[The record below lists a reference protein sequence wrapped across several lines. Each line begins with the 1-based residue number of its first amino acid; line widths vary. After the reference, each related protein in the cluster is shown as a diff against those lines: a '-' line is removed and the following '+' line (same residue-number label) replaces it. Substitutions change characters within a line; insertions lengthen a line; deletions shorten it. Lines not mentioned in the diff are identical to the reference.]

1 MSLPEQVR
9 KQSENIQQ
17 MYEQLKA
24 STEESNES
32 QELTVP
38 EEEFVE
44 QEVAE
49 ESANQDSEDT
59 AIQKYRTL
67 QGMYNAEVPRLHQ
80 QNRELQQRL
89 ASMEQLLASMSEQP
103 AKPATKERLVT
114 QQDIDDY
121 GDSIEMMRKVARE
134 EFGAYLNKINTIEKS
149 VTQVVPQVQNIAQQ
163 QRLSTEQQFWANL
176 TTAVPNFR
184 QINDNKQFQKWL
196 LEVDPLTGIKRQTY
210 LEDAQRSL
218 DARRVASFF
227 ITWLGQNPQK
237 PGKTTNSQRSQLEA
251 QIAPGRSRGSNGN
264 NLNEP
269 RTYTPNDITKFFSDV
284 RTGKYKGKEQERDR
298 IERDIF
304 AAQKDGRIV
313 MNG

>member
-1 MSLPEQVR
+1 MSLPEQIR

-24 STEESNES
+24 DTEETEVTSEEVQES
-32 QELTVP
+32 DTREETEELVNQES
-38 EEEFVE
+38 EE
-44 QEVAE
+44 
-49 ESANQDSEDT
+49 T

-89 ASMEQLLASMSEQP
+89 SSMEQLMATMSAQP
-103 AKPATKERLVT
+103 TKPANKEALVT

-134 EFGAYLNKINTIEKS
+134 EFSAYLNKINTIEKS
-149 VTQVVPQVQNIAQQ
+149 ITQVVPQVQTIAQQ
-163 QRLSTEQQFWANL
+163 QRLSSEQQFWADL
-176 TTAVPNFR
+176 ASAVPNFR
-184 QINDNKQFQKWL
+184 QVNDNKQFQKWL

-218 DARRVASFF
+218 DARRVSSFF
-227 ITWLGQNPQK
+227 ITWLGQNSQK
-237 PGKTTNSQRSQLEA
+237 SNKPTNSQRSQLEA
-251 QIAPGRSRGSNGN
+251 QIAPGRSRSSSGN
-264 NLNEP
+264 SVNEP
-269 RTYTPNDITKFFSDV
+269 RTYTPQDISNFFSDV
-284 RTGKYKGKEQERDR
+284 RMGKYKGKEQERDR

>member
-9 KQSENIQQ
+9 KQSESIQQ

-24 STEESNES
+24 DTEEQVVES
-32 QELTVP
+32 EELQESDAR
-38 EEEFVE
+38 EE
-44 QEVAE
+44 AE
-49 ESANQDSEDT
+49 EPAQQENEET
-59 AIQKYRTL
+59 TTQKYRTL

-89 ASMEQLLASMSEQP
+89 ASMEQLMATMSSQP
-103 AKPATKERLVT
+103 TKPATKEALVT

-134 EFGAYLNKINTIEKS
+134 EFGAYLGKINTIEKS
-149 VTQVVPQVQNIAQQ
+149 ITQVVPQVQTIAQQ
-163 QRLSTEQQFWANL
+163 QRLSAEQQFWADL
-176 TTAVPNFR
+176 ASTVPNFR

-227 ITWLGQNPQK
+227 ITWLSQNPQK
-237 PGKTTNSQRSQLEA
+237 SNKSTNSQRSQLET
-251 QIAPGRSRGSNGN
+251 QIAPGRSRSSSGN
-264 NLNEP
+264 NVNEP
-269 RTYTPNDITKFFSDV
+269 RTYTPKDISTFFADV
-284 RTGKYKGKEQERDR
+284 RMGKYKGKEQERDR